1 MFLKEHAEFV
11 AVAASQAVQVEVDRF
26 SLGTSLLAVAAR
38 AHYGLPCA
46 VTPPSPPEVLGTT
59 APDSVK
65 AKFEKQV
72 GRLLRLLLTTTLIL
86 ACLLNSLTT
95 YHCLLSGFRCP
106 SLIAGR
112 DSCTW
117 RAMEVLVCIY

>member
-26 SLGTSLLAVAAR
+26 SLATSLLAVAAR

-46 VTPPSPPEVLGTT
+46 VTSPSPPEILGTT
-59 APDSVK
+59 PPDSIK

-72 GRLLRLLLTTTLIL
+72 GRLLGLDVMLRSST
-86 ACLLNSLTT
+86 
-95 YHCLLSGFRCP
+95 
-106 SLIAGR
+106 
-112 DSCTW
+112 
-117 RAMEVLVCIY
+117 

>member
-1 MFLKEHAEFV
+1 MTEDRSIAQQYQYSEAYLCCDREDMFLKEHAEFV

-26 SLGTSLLAVAAR
+26 TLATSLLAVAAR

-59 APDSVK
+59 PPDSVK

-72 GRLLRLLLTTTLIL
+72 GCLLRLHVLLLLLISTW
-86 ACLLNSLTT
+86 NLT
-95 YHCLLSGFRCP
+95 
-106 SLIAGR
+106 
-112 DSCTW
+112 
-117 RAMEVLVCIY
+117 